1 MTPWQRFARRRLA
14 ISRWQCEPE
23 HIPADQQTAFE
34 EAFTRQCQLEQAVVD
49 VAVGAPLPDSV
60 LQSVATSLASLLD
73 EGDFSVDE
81 QQTVVRHHARME
93 WQFADVAG
101 RAPLPDDLQ
110 VLAWYQQ
117 HQAQFMRPP
126 QRLTSHLLLTV
137 DNDDATVQRQIR
149 RFHQDISASRQA
161 FARLA
166 QRYSHCPSALEGG
179 RLGWISQ
186 GLLYPELDATL
197 FALAENDLSAP
208 IETRLGWHLLWCE
221 AIRDAAPMLQE
232 EALEKARSYLIRQH
246 QQQYQRQWLAALTRS
261 VKAG

>member
-14 ISRWQCEPE
+14 MTRWQCEPGQ
-23 HIPADQQTAFE
+23 IPDDQQAEFEAAF
-34 EAFTRQCQLEQAVVD
+34 ARQCKLEGAVVES
-49 VAVGAPLPDSV
+49 AGSEPLAENV
-60 LQSVATSLASLLD
+60 LHDVATSLASWLD
-73 EGDFSVDE
+73 EGHFSAADRQAVI
-81 QQTVVRHHARME
+81 QHHARME
-93 WQFADVAG
+93 LQFAVIAG

-126 QRLTSHLLLTV
+126 QRLASHLLLTV

-149 RFHQDISASRQA
+149 NFHLEITASRPA

-186 GLLYPELDATL
+186 GLLYPELDAAL
-197 FALAENDLSAP
+197 FALPENGLSVP
-208 IETRLGWHLLWCE
+208 IATDLGWHLLWCE
-221 AIRDAAPMLQE
+221 QIREAAPMPQD
-232 EALEKARSYLIRQH
+232 EALEKTRRFLIQQN
-246 QQQYQRQWLAALTRS
+246 QQQWQRQWLAELTCQQE
-261 VKAG
+261 

>member
-14 ISRWQCEPE
+14 VTRWQCEPE
-23 HIPADQQTAFE
+23 HIPADQQTAFDD
-34 EAFTRQCQLEQAVVD
+34 AFARQCQLEQAVVEVTAGD
-49 VAVGAPLPDSV
+49 PLPDSV
-60 LQSVATSLASLLD
+60 LQSVATSLASWLD
-73 EGDFSVDE
+73 EGHFSADE
-81 QQTVVRHHARME
+81 RQMVIRHHARME
-93 WQFADVAG
+93 WQFAEIAG

-137 DNDDATVQRQIR
+137 DNDDAAVQRQIH
-149 RFHQDISASRQA
+149 RFHQDISVSRQH
-161 FARLA
+161 FARLT

-186 GLLYPELDATL
+186 GLLYPELDAAL
-197 FALAENDLSAP
+197 FALAENGLSAP

-221 AIRDAAPMLQE
+221 AIRDAAPMPQA
-232 EALEKARSYLIRQH
+232 EALEKARSYLVRKN

-261 VKAG
+261 VMAD